1 MHSIVRPPVAD
12 GTENVH
18 WMTKTPDFGNAV
30 AAKATDYPVG
40 TGDGSPRLARRWWNS
55 LLGKI
60 ITILLVGVVFA
71 YGLGA
76 LVGWHMFTSAAQEG
90 WRAQARTN
98 TQIASAALRNIY
110 TYIAVDSDSNGQVNR
125 IVTDRPV
132 GDDASVLYTGFDPA
146 DVLAMI
152 GTQTKN
158 EAWIFRFDPAST
170 TFERIATT
178 VTGVAEQP
186 TWLPAD
192 TPLFSTEGV
201 RGRFATGLTQL
212 QGEWHYVGLL
222 PIVRPDGTVLGAVVT
237 SIGREPDLM
246 RAQGELVR
254 NSLIVLILVLG
265 LTSTIGVL
273 VARRLFLPVPALIGA
288 TLRIA
293 SEKTEMVTPFQHRT
307 DEIGELAGAIETL
320 REAMVERGH
329 LRDIRDMAVDL
340 AHMAHHDPLTGLP
353 NRALL
358 MSTLEEAARG
368 LDDGRLFNVLMLD
381 LDRFKS
387 INDTMGHASGDNLLV
402 AIADRLVTVLAP
414 GDLVARLGGDEFAII
429 QQVERN
435 PTVEARKLATRLLD
449 AVASG
454 IALDGQE
461 LVVGTSIGI
470 ACAPLHGDAAS
481 ELLKKAD
488 LALYRSKASGRGLF
502 SFFQNGMDMAV
513 QDQHALELDLRLA
526 LQRDEFEV
534 HYQPIVGLA
543 TMTTC
548 GFEALVRWRHPQRGL
563 VPPDQFIPLAE
574 ETGMIV
580 PLGQWILD
588 RACRDAASWPDHYR
602 LAVNLSPV
610 QIQKAG
616 LADAIARALQASGLP
631 AGRLELEVTET
642 VVLAGAESI
651 DMLCAL
657 QASGVGIVLDDFGTG
672 YASLSNLVSLPFSKI
687 KIDRSFVANL
697 TSQQNCRAIVAAIT
711 GLARGLDMDVT
722 AEGVETLEQL
732 SILQAAGCT
741 NVQGFYFSRPLPMA
755 ELVLDEV
762 STGPV
767 RGFKARSSGG
777 AA

>member
-1 MHSIVRPPVAD
+1 VT
-12 GTENVH
+12 G
-18 WMTKTPDFGNAV
+18 
-30 AAKATDYPVG
+30 AA
-40 TGDGSPRLARRWWNS
+40 SPRLARRWWNS

-60 ITILLVGVVFA
+60 TIVLLIVVVFA

-76 LVGWHMFTSAAQEG
+76 LVGWHMFTSAARES

-98 TQIASAALRNIY
+98 TQIASAALRSIY
-110 TYIAVDSDSNGQVNR
+110 TYIAVDSDPSGQVNR
-125 IVTDRPV
+125 IITDRAV
-132 GDDASVLYTGFDPA
+132 GDDASILYTGFNPA
-146 DVLAMI
+146 DVLEMI
-152 GTQTKN
+152 AAQTKN
-158 EAWIFRFDPAST
+158 DAWLFGFDPVT
-170 TFERIATT
+170 GTFERVSTT
-178 VTGVAEQP
+178 VMDAAGPAH
-186 TWLPAD
+186 WLPVESS
-192 TPLFSTEGV
+192 LFSTHGAK
-201 RGRFATGLTQL
+201 GQFATGLTSV
-212 QGEWHYVGLL
+212 QGELHYVALL
-222 PIVRPDGTVLGAVVT
+222 PIVKTDGTVLGAVVT
-237 SIGREPDLM
+237 SIGRETDLM
-246 RAQGELVR
+246 RTQGDLVR
-254 NSLIVLILVLG
+254 NSLIVLVLVLG
-265 LTSTIGVL
+265 LTITVGLL
-273 VARRLFLPVPALIGA
+273 VANRLFKPVPALIGA

-293 SEKTEMVTPFQHRT
+293 KEQTDLATPFQHRT
-307 DEIGELAGAIETL
+307 DEIGELAVAIETL

-358 MSTLEEAARG
+358 MATLEEAVAELPAGKR
-368 LDDGRLFNVLMLD
+368 FNVLMLD

-402 AIADRLVTVLAP
+402 AIADRLVAVLGP

-429 QQVERN
+429 QPVDRN
-435 PTVEARKLATRLLD
+435 PSIEARHLAHRLLE
-449 AVASG
+449 AVSSG

-470 ACAPLHGDAAS
+470 ACAPLHGEAAA

-534 HYQPIVGLA
+534 HYQPIVSLA

-548 GFEALVRWRHPQRGL
+548 GFEALVRWRHPQRGM

-580 PLGQWILD
+580 ALGHWILE
-588 RACRDAASWPDHYR
+588 RACTDAAAWPEHYR

-610 QIQKAG
+610 QLQKPG
-616 LADAIARALQASGLP
+616 LIDAIAHSLDRSGLP
-631 AGRLELEVTET
+631 ARRLELEVTET
-642 VVLAGAESI
+642 VILAGADSI
-651 DMLCAL
+651 NTLSSL
-657 QASGVGIVLDDFGTG
+657 QARGIGIVLDDFGTG

-697 TSQQNCRAIVAAIT
+697 ASQQNCRVIVAAIT
-711 GLARGLDMDVT
+711 GLAGGLGMDVT
-722 AEGVETLEQL
+722 AEGVETEEQL
-732 SILQAAGCT
+732 AILRAAGCT
-741 NVQGFYFSRPLPMA
+741 NVQGFYFSRPLA
-755 ELVLDEV
+755 AGDLVLDGAKPGPEHGAKGKQV
-762 STGPV
+762 RRTG
-767 RGFKARSSGG
+767 
-777 AA
+777 

>member
-1 MHSIVRPPVAD
+1 MI
-12 GTENVH
+12 
-18 WMTKTPDFGNAV
+18 KTPQKGKTIAV
-30 AAKATDYPVG
+30 EATHRPIAAGA
-40 TGDGSPRLARRWWNS
+40 GSPRLARRWWNS

-60 ITILLVGVVFA
+60 TTILLVGVFFA

-76 LVGWHMFTSAAQEG
+76 LVGWLMFTSAAQES

-98 TQIASAALRNIY
+98 TQIASAALRSIY
-110 TYIAVDSDSNGQVNR
+110 TYIAVDSDANGQVNR

-132 GDDASVLYTGFDPA
+132 GDDASVLYTGFNPG

-152 GTQTKN
+152 GAQTKN
-158 EAWIFRFDPAST
+158 EAWIFGFDPASG
-170 TFERIATT
+170 TFDSIASTYL
-178 VTGVAEQP
+178 GAEEQP
-186 TWLPAD
+186 DLLAD
-192 TPLFSTEGV
+192 DAPLFSIEGKQ
-201 RGRFATGLTQL
+201 GQFATGLTYL

-273 VARRLFLPVPALIGA
+273 VARRLFMPVPSLIGA

-293 SEKTEMVTPFQHRT
+293 GEQTDMTTPFQHRT
-307 DEIGELAGAIETL
+307 DEIGELAVAIETL

-353 NRALL
+353 NRVLL
-358 MSTLEEAARG
+358 MHTLEEAVTG
-368 LDDGRLFNVLMLD
+368 LGAGKRFNVLMLD

-402 AIADRLVTVLAP
+402 AIADRLVAVLAP

-435 PTVEARKLATRLLD
+435 PALEARRLATRLLD
-449 AVASG
+449 AVSSG

-470 ACAPLHGDAAS
+470 ACAPLHGDAAT

-534 HYQPIVGLA
+534 HYQPIVSLK

-548 GFEALVRWRHPQRGL
+548 GFEALVRWRHPQRGM

-588 RACRDAASWPDHYR
+588 RACRDAAIWPDHYR

-616 LADAIARALQASGLP
+616 LAEAIARTLQRSGLP
-631 AGRLELEVTET
+631 PGRLELEVTET

-651 DMLCAL
+651 DMLCSL
-657 QASGVGIVLDDFGTG
+657 QATGIGIVLDDFGTG

-697 TSQQNCRAIVAAIT
+697 ASLQNCRAIVAAIT
-711 GLARGLDMDVT
+711 GLAHGLHMDVT
-722 AEGVETLEQL
+722 AEGVETQEQL
-732 SILQAAGCT
+732 AILQAAGCT
-741 NVQGFYFSRPLPMA
+741 NVQGFYFSRPLPAA
-755 ELVLDEV
+755 ELALDDV
-762 STGPV
+762 STMPV
-767 RGFKARSSGG
+767 RGLKARRSRG
-777 AA
+777 AV

>member
-1 MHSIVRPPVAD
+1 MI
-12 GTENVH
+12 
-18 WMTKTPDFGNAV
+18 KTPQTGNAM
-30 AAKATDYPVG
+30 AAAATDHPMG
-40 TGDGSPRLARRWWNS
+40 AGEASPRLARRWWNS

-60 ITILLVGVVFA
+60 TTILLAGVIFA
-71 YGLGA
+71 YALGA
-76 LVGWHMFTSAAQEG
+76 FVGWHMFTSAAQES

-110 TYIAVDSDSNGQVNR
+110 TYIAVDSDPNGQVSR

-132 GDDASVLYTGFDPA
+132 GDDASVLYTGFNPG
-146 DVLAMI
+146 DVLEMI
-152 GTQTKN
+152 AAQTKN
-158 EAWIFRFDPAST
+158 EAWIFRFDPASS
-170 TFERIATT
+170 TFERIAST
-178 VTGVAEQP
+178 VPDAPEQP
-186 TWLPAD
+186 ARLPDD
-192 TPLFSTEGV
+192 TPLFSTEGAK
-201 RGRFATGLTQL
+201 GLFATGLTSL
-212 QGEWHYVGLL
+212 QGDWHYVGLL

-254 NSLIVLILVLG
+254 NSLMVLILVLG

-273 VARRLFLPVPALIGA
+273 VARGLFKPVPALIGA

-293 SEKTEMVTPFQHRT
+293 NEQTDMVTPFQHRT

-320 REAMVERGH
+320 RAAMVERGH

-358 MSTLEEAARG
+358 MSTLEGAVAG
-368 LDDGRLFNVLMLD
+368 LGKGQRFNVLMLD

-402 AIADRLVTVLAP
+402 EIADRLVAVLAP

-435 PTVEARKLATRLLD
+435 PALEGRRLATRLLD
-449 AVASG
+449 AVSSG

-470 ACAPLHGDAAS
+470 ACAPQHGDAAT

-488 LALYRSKASGRGLF
+488 LALYRSKATGRGLF

-534 HYQPIVGLA
+534 HYQPIVSLA

-548 GFEALVRWRHPQRGL
+548 GFEALVRWRHPQRGM

-588 RACRDAASWPDHYR
+588 RACRDAAAWPDHYR

-616 LADAIARALQASGLP
+616 LAEAIARALKSSGLP
-631 AGRLELEVTET
+631 ATRLELEVTET

-651 DMLCAL
+651 DTLRTL
-657 QASGVGIVLDDFGTG
+657 QASGIGIVLDDFGTG
-672 YASLSNLVSLPFSKI
+672 YASLSNLISLPFSKI
-687 KIDRSFVANL
+687 KIDRSFVTNL
-697 TSQQNCRAIVAAIT
+697 AGQQNCRAIVASIT

-722 AEGVETLEQL
+722 AEGVETEEQL

-741 NVQGFYFSRPLPMA
+741 SVQGFYFARPMAASELRLDGAASRPAAGLR
-755 ELVLDEV
+755 
-762 STGPV
+762 T
-767 RGFKARSSGG
+767 KRSRR
-777 AA
+777 AI